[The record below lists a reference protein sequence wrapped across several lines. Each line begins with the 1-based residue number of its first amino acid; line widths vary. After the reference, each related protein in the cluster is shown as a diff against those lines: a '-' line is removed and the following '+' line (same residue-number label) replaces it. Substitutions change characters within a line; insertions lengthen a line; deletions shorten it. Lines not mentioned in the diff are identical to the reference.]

1 MTAIDKEYC
10 AWEKKTFGNGA
21 LPQWKEIK
29 VLYAEYLATT
39 KTKSQI
45 WKMLCG
51 PATGPCH
58 CNCLCPAGI
67 AWNTLLAR
75 EQQEK

>member
-1 MTAIDKEYC
+1 MTQIDKELFT
-10 AWEKKTFGNGA
+10 WEEKTFGNGT
-21 LPQWKEIK
+21 LPEWKVRKI
-29 VLYAEYLATT
+29 LYAEYLVAT
-39 KTKSQI
+39 KTKRQI

-67 AWNTLLAR
+67 AWNKVLGK
-75 EQQEK
+75 E